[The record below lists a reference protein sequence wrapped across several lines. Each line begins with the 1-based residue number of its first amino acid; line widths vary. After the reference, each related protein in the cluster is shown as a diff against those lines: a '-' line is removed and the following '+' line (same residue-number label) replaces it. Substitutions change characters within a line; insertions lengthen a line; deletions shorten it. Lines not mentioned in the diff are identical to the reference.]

1 SSMWLSPDV
10 MSSSGRRTK
19 GILDARLPFHSHS
32 RTEVCVHEV
41 SIRTPTKVVGAVSWF
56 ETNVLV
62 EVGQGRIAVV
72 VNCPVHMIDAVLDVV
87 LGRHEVATRETIT
100 EETFVISQ
108 KYDFTVRWLVFI
120 QVFLRHLVTDF
131 LDCVLVETLL
141 YLRDVLGQEA
151 FRYRSRRYDCRNM
164 TRVCLV
170 QDYYRSHRDDVA
182 CRCWR
187 IVLPSEFEI
196 LNSSERFV
204 AIEILRCDNVS
215 CLQVASC

>member
-1 SSMWLSPDV
+1 
-10 MSSSGRRTK
+10 
-19 GILDARLPFHSHS
+19 
-32 RTEVCVHEV
+32 
-41 SIRTPTKVVGAVSWF
+41 
-56 ETNVLV
+56 
-62 EVGQGRIAVV
+62 
-72 VNCPVHMIDAVLDVV
+72 MIDAVLDVV

-100 EETFVISQ
+100 EEAFVISQ

-120 QVFLRHLVTDF
+120 QVFLRHLITDF

-204 AIEILRCDNVS
+204 AIKILRCDNVS
-215 CLQVASC
+215 CRQVASCSEHHCCRGCCHCGCSTDYRCVVLYERVDLHFLPFKNITICIRWLVRERGRL